1 MISVQKSD
9 FDISKEID
17 KLVAGKKGIGG
28 VSSFVGLVR
37 DFAKEDKIVHMKLEH
52 YPGMTEKALTEIET
66 EAYNR
71 WSLDGISIIHRYGL
85 LFPGDRIVFV
95 CVASGHRNEAIEA
108 CNFLIDWLKTKAPF
122 WKYEKT
128 LTGGQWVESKISD
141 EQATL
146 KWGK

>member
-52 YPGMTEKALTEIET
+52 YPGMTEKQLGVIVDEVSKE
-66 EAYNR
+66 N
-71 WSLDGISIIHRYGL
+71 GL
-85 LFPGDRIVFV
+85 LDVLVLHRVGDINPGEEIVLV
-95 CVASGHRNEAIEA
+95 GCWSSHRKAAFDGCRLIMEA
-108 CNFLIDWLKTKAPF
+108 LKSKAPF
-122 WKYEKT
+122 WKKEK
-128 LTGGQWVESKISD
+128 LLDGERWISRN
-141 EQATL
+141 TP
-146 KWGK
+146 G